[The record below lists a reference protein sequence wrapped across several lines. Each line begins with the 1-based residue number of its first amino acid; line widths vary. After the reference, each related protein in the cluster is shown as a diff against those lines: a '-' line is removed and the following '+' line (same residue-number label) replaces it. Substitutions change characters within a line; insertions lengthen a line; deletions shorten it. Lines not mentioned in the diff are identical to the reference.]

1 MSASAAP
8 ATPVQ
13 INKKE
18 KNLSRWMVQQLRHE
32 PSLVRDSDGYIEVS
46 VLVKDAPIE
55 QIQRIVAADNKGR
68 MGLVQ
73 RDGVWYIRANQGH
86 SKDVGDQLDDSK
98 TLRRLT
104 EPIEGVFHGTYV
116 EHRNSIMTNGLHS
129 GGRKHIHIAK
139 SMDAKSGKRNNCDLI
154 VYIDMKS
161 AMEDGVVFYESENGV
176 ILTEGVL
183 PPKYLTFV

>member
-1 MSASAAP
+1 MSEP
-8 ATPVQ
+8 IQVQ

-18 KNLSRWMVQQLRHE
+18 KNLSKWMVRQLRHE
-32 PSLVRDSDGYIEVS
+32 PSLVRDSEGYIEVS

-73 RDGVWYIRANQGH
+73 REGIWYIRANQGH
-86 SKDVGDQLDDSK
+86 SKDVGEQLDDSK
-98 TLRRLT
+98 TMTRIT
-104 EPIEGVFHGTYV
+104 EPIEGVFHGTYMQHK
-116 EHRNSIMTNGLHS
+116 ESIEKNGLHS

-139 SMDAKSGKRNNCDLI
+139 SAEARSGQRKDCDLI

-161 AMEDGVVFYESENGV
+161 AMEDGIIFYESENGV

-183 PPKYLTFV
+183 PPKYLTFM

>member
-1 MSASAAP
+1 MSE
-8 ATPVQ
+8 PVI

-18 KNLSRWMVQQLRHE
+18 KNLSKWMVRQLRHE
-32 PSLVRDSDGYIEVS
+32 PTLVRDSEGYIEVS
-46 VLVKDAPIE
+46 VLVKDASIE

-98 TLRRLT
+98 TMKRIT
-104 EPIEGVFHGTYV
+104 EPIEGVFHGTYMQHK
-116 EHRNSIMTNGLHS
+116 ESIAATGLHS

-139 SMDAKSGKRNNCDLI
+139 SAEAKSGQRKDCDLI

-161 AMEDGVVFYESENGV
+161 AMEDGVLFYESENGV

-183 PPKYLTFV
+183 PPKYLTFM

>member
-1 MSASAAP
+1 MSKANA
-8 ATPVQ
+8 
-13 INKKE
+13 K
-18 KNLSRWMVQQLRHE
+18 LSRWFVQQLRHN
-32 PSLVRDSDGYIEVS
+32 PDLSRDPEGYVSVS
-46 VLVKDAPIE
+46 VLAKDVPIE
-55 QIQRIVAADNKGR
+55 TIQDIVKADNKSR
-68 MGLVQ
+68 MGLIQ
-73 RDGVWYIRANQGH
+73 REDGWYIRANQGH

-98 TLRRLT
+98 TLIKIL

-139 SMDAKSGKRNNCDLI
+139 SMDAKSGKRNNCTLI
-154 VYIDMKS
+154 IYIDMKS

-183 PPKYLTFV
+183 LPKYLKCV